1 MSTKTGAYHLG
12 IDLGTTYAAAAVA
25 RQDGRVEVVSLGNRS
40 AAIPSVIYL
49 RDDDTILTGEA
60 AERRAAT
67 EPGRIAR
74 EFKRRIGDPTPLLL
88 GGSPYSAEALASK
101 QLRWIVDKV
110 AELEGGPADQLAV
123 THPANWGPYKQD
135 LLRQAIRLADLPA
148 AVTLTEPQAA
158 AISYAANERVEVG
171 SLIAVYDLGGG
182 TFDAAVLRKT
192 EDGFDILGEPEGIE
206 RLGGIDLDEA
216 VFAHVRRALGAA
228 MDGLDVDDPTTISAL
243 ARLRQECVDTKEALS
258 ADTEASIPVLLPNL
272 QTEVRL
278 TRGEF
283 EQLVRPPLSDTVAA
297 MRRALAS
304 AGAEPHEVSSVL
316 LVGGS
321 SRIPLVAELVSD
333 AFGRPIAVD
342 AHPKHAIAL
351 GAAHAAALEAAQAPA
366 HRDRDHLLVPV
377 AVAAPAVG
385 SELAPT
391 APAGAAPVGADL
403 AMAAAPPA
411 VTTPPAAERLRGDGG
426 GTAQSTASAPATTTL
441 ETARQQGPA
450 TTEHERS
457 PSTASGFQGAGGAGS
472 VPTTDP
478 DRRRSRGPMIAA
490 ALAAV
495 VVLGGVAA
503 WALGG
508 SAADG
513 PVVAGADATD
523 PDPSGPADP
532 APPSEDSDGPTAEA
546 GDDHAA
552 HSDESDMGGD
562 TVATTEA
569 ESDEASM
576 ATQEVEATGGTTEV
590 PPGVDFVTLDVIA
603 LDGATYVVDFTTY
616 EFEAQLPGPHVHF
629 FFDTVPPDQAGVP
642 GAGPWFVYGGGSPFT
657 GYGTADRPAGAE
669 RLCVLAANPDHSVQ
683 PDSGNC
689 IDLP

>member
-1 MSTKTGAYHLG
+1 MTTTTGSYHLG
-12 IDLGTTYAAAAVA
+12 IDLGTTYAAAAVS
-25 RQDGRVEVVSLGNRS
+25 RRDGRVDVVSLGNRS

-110 AELEGGPADQLAV
+110 AEFEGGPADQLAV

-158 AISYAANERVEVG
+158 AISYAVNERVEVG

-216 VFAHVRRALGAA
+216 VFAHVRRAVGEA

-243 ARLRQECVDTKEALS
+243 VRLRQECVATKEALS

-278 TRGEF
+278 TRAEF

-304 AGAEPHEVSSVL
+304 AGVEPTQVSSVL

-351 GAAHAAALEAAQAPA
+351 GAAHAAALEAVRAPA
-366 HRDRDHLLVPV
+366 DPDRDQQLVSV

-385 SELAPT
+385 SELVGGVV
-391 APAGAAPVGADL
+391 AGAALAGAGA
-403 AMAAAPPA
+403 AMSAPPPA
-411 VTTPPAAERLRGDGG
+411 ATTPPAAMTPRGDREG
-426 GTAQSTASAPATTTL
+426 SAEDTI
-441 ETARQQGPA
+441 
-450 TTEHERS
+450 
-457 PSTASGFQGAGGAGS
+457 S
-472 VPTTDP
+472 VPTATGVDTARLQRSSTTDHERP
-478 DRRRSRGPMIAA
+478 KPVVSATPVTEGFGPGPTMDTGKPRSRSWLIAA
-490 ALAAV
+490 ALAGV
-495 VVLGGVAA
+495 VALGGMAAWAFGTSEADDPGVAA
-503 WALGG
+503 
-508 SAADG
+508 AD
-513 PVVAGADATD
+513 VTDTD
-523 PDPSGPADP
+523 PSEEADP
-532 APPSEDSDGPTAEA
+532 TPPAEDFLEPTGEA
-546 GDDHAA
+546 DDQIAM
-552 HSDESDMGGD
+552 DQD
-562 TVATTEA
+562 TAGVTEA
-569 ESDEASM
+569 EPDEAAS
-576 ATQEVEATGGTTEV
+576 TDQEVEASESITEV
-590 PPGVDFVTLDVIA
+590 PPGMDFVTLDDIT
-603 LDGATYVVDFTTY
+603 LDGSTYLVEFTTY
-616 EFEAQLPGPHVHF
+616 QFEAQLPGPHVHF
-629 FFDTVPPDQAGVP
+629 FFDTVLPDQAGVP

-657 GYGTADRPAGAE
+657 GYGIADRPAGAE

-689 IDLP
+689 VDLP